1 MDKGI
6 NFWKFYNSNLP
17 ANIMVIGKTNCDKN
31 YHIHRENSG
40 INALE
45 IITSGSGILEIN
57 GKTYYPGKNSVIF
70 LPKGSS
76 HNYYTDE
83 TELWQK
89 KWVVFD
95 GPVLEALCKGYLP
108 QDEYCFAD
116 CDVLCYFNELEAL
129 SQKYE
134 NNYPRLTEKCAIV
147 IHRMLARIKNA
158 SGSRLMSVAERIR
171 MSLDSKVEQQ
181 LSLDEIADEIGYSK
195 NYIIRIFSETYGVT
209 PYRYFM
215 ERKIE
220 AAKLYLINTPLSVG
234 EIAMELNFADSHYF
248 SNCFK
253 KLCGISPK
261 DFRKSNRGNEY
272 TIQGISR
279 DWKCISGV

>member
-1 MDKGI
+1 MDTGI
-6 NFWKFYNSNLP
+6 NFWKFYNDTLP
-17 ANIMVIGKTNCDKN
+17 VNIMVIGKTKCDKD
-31 YHIHRENSG
+31 YHVSRDCSR

-45 IITSGSGILEIN
+45 IITAGNGILEIN
-57 GKTYYPGKNSVIF
+57 GKTYYPNKNSVIF
-70 LPKGSS
+70 LPKGSQ

-83 TELWQK
+83 TDLWQK

-95 GPVLEALCKGYLP
+95 GPVLEALCNGYLP
-108 QDEYCFAD
+108 KDEYCFPD

-134 NNYPRLTEKCAIV
+134 NNYPRLIEKCAIV

-171 MSLDSKVEQQ
+171 MSLDLKVEQQ

-195 NYIIRIFSETYGVT
+195 NYIIRIFSETYGIT

-220 AAKLYLINTPLSVG
+220 AAKLYLINTTLSVG
-234 EIAMELNFADSHYF
+234 EISMELNFADSHYF

-253 KLCGISPK
+253 KICGISPK
-261 DFRKSNRGNEY
+261 DFRKLNRASEC
-272 TIQGISR
+272 TIQGIIK
-279 DWKCISGV
+279 DWKCKPGV

>member
-1 MDKGI
+1 MDIGI
-6 NFWKFYNSNLP
+6 NFWKFYNDTFP
-17 ANIMVIGKTNCDKN
+17 VNIMVIGKTNCDKN
-31 YHIHRENSG
+31 YHVSRDNSG

-45 IITSGSGILEIN
+45 IITAGSGILEVS
-57 GKTYYPGKNSVIF
+57 GKTYYPNKNSVIF
-70 LPKGSS
+70 LPKGSRHS
-76 HNYYTDE
+76 YSTDE
-83 TELWQK
+83 KDLWHK

-95 GPVLEALCKGYLP
+95 GPVLDALCKGYLP
-108 QDEYCFAD
+108 KDEYCFPD

-134 NNYPRLTEKCAIV
+134 NNYPRLTEKAAIV
-147 IHRMLARIKNA
+147 IHRMLTRIKNA

-171 MSLDSKVEQQ
+171 MALDLKVEQQ

-195 NYIIRIFSETYGVT
+195 NYIIRIFSETYGIT

-220 AAKLYLINTPLSVG
+220 AAKLYLVNTPMSVG
-234 EIAMELNFADSHYF
+234 EIAAELNFADSHYF
-248 SNCFK
+248 SNSFK

-261 DFRKSNRGNEY
+261 DFRKLNRGNDY
-272 TIQGISR
+272 TIQGINS
-279 DWKCISGV
+279 DWKCKPGV

>member
-1 MDKGI
+1 MDIGI
-6 NFWKFYNSNLP
+6 NFWKFYNDTFP
-17 ANIMVIGKTNCDKN
+17 VNIMVIGKTNCDKN
-31 YHIHRENSG
+31 YHISRENSG

-45 IITSGSGILEIN
+45 IITAGSGILEVN
-57 GKTYYPGKNSVIF
+57 GKTYYPNKNSVIF
-70 LPKGSS
+70 LPKGSHHS
-76 HNYYTDE
+76 YSTDE
-83 TELWQK
+83 NDLWHK

-95 GPVLEALCKGYLP
+95 GPVLDALCQGYLP
-108 QDEYCFAD
+108 KDEYCFPD

-134 NNYPRLTEKCAIV
+134 NNYPRLTEKAAIV
-147 IHRMLARIKNA
+147 IHRMLTRIKNA

-171 MSLDSKVEQQ
+171 MTLDLKVEQQ

-195 NYIIRIFSETYGVT
+195 NYIIRIFSETYGIT

-220 AAKLYLINTPLSVG
+220 AAKLYLVNTPMSVG
-234 EIAMELNFADSHYF
+234 EIAAELNFADSHYF
-248 SNCFK
+248 SNSFK

-261 DFRKSNRGNEY
+261 DFRKLNRGNDY
-272 TIQGISR
+272 TIQGINS
-279 DWKCISGV
+279 DWKCNPEV